1 MFMTNPQIDAIAQ
14 TLLTARRTQTPAD
27 STPFKGQL
35 QSVSEAL
42 AVQDII
48 LAALAPQQAPL
59 SRHWKSGGSSRTAE
73 ILNSPLLD
81 TGIWKSPALA
91 GAHPF
96 NLRLIEIEIGF
107 KTKHAVTPAQARDMS
122 QEQGHALIDAF
133 TVTIEVVDSRWQ
145 QGNDTEALLKLAD
158 MQSHGVLVVGQW
170 QPYGEQ
176 EARRDWSKQRCT
188 VKIGEQSP
196 LEFVGTHSMQD
207 PRWVIPAWVQHATS
221 GGQTLAAGAIVT
233 TGSWSGV
240 PAAQAGDFV
249 VAQFDGID
257 SVSVQL

>member
-1 MFMTNPQIDAIAQ
+1 MTNPQIEAVAQ

-27 STPFKGQL
+27 ATPFVGQL
-35 QSVSEAL
+35 KSVAEAL
-42 AVQDII
+42 AVQDIV
-48 LAALAPQQAPL
+48 LAALAPEQTPI
-59 SRHWKSGGSSRTAE
+59 SRHWKSGGPSRTGE
-73 ILNSPLLD
+73 ILNTALLD
-81 TGIWKSPALA
+81 RGIWKNPAQA
-91 GAHPF
+91 GTHHF

-107 KTKHAVTPAQARDMS
+107 KTKQAVTQAQALNMT
-122 QEQGHALIDAF
+122 QEQGHSLIEAF

-158 MQSHGVLVVGQW
+158 MQSHGALVVGQW
-170 QPYGEQ
+170 LPYGEQ

-188 VKIGEQSP
+188 VKIGDQTP

-207 PRWVIPAWVQHATS
+207 PRWVIPAWIQHATA
-221 GGQTLAAGAIVT
+221 GGQTLPAGAIVT

-240 PAAQAGDFV
+240 PAAQAGDLV
-249 VAQFDGID
+249 VAQFDGIS

>member
-1 MFMTNPQIDAIAQ
+1 MTNPQIDAIAQ
-14 TLLTARRTQTPAD
+14 TLLTARRNQIPAD
-27 STPFKGQL
+27 STPFDGKL
-35 QSVSEAL
+35 QNSAEAL
-42 AVQDII
+42 AVQDIV
-48 LAALAPQQAPL
+48 LAALAPQQTPI
-59 SRHWKSGGSSRTAE
+59 SRHWKSGGPSRTGE
-73 ILNSPLLD
+73 ILNTPLLD
-81 TGIWKSPALA
+81 AGIWKSPAQA

-107 KTKHAVTPAQARDMS
+107 KTKHAVTPAEAVNMT
-122 QEQGHALIDAF
+122 QEQGHALIEAF

-145 QGNDTEALLKLAD
+145 QGNDTAALLKLAD

-188 VKIGEQSP
+188 VKISEQMP

-207 PRWVIPAWVQHATS
+207 PRWVIPSWVRHATA
-221 GGQTLAAGAIVT
+221 GGQTLPAGAIVT

-240 PAAQAGDFV
+240 PAAQAGDLV
-249 VAQFDGID
+249 VAQFDGIG

>member
-1 MFMTNPQIDAIAQ
+1 MTNPQIDVIAQ

-27 STPFKGQL
+27 ASPFAGQL
-35 QSVSEAL
+35 HSVSEAL

-48 LAALAPQQAPL
+48 LAALAPQQTPI
-59 SRHWKSGGSSRTAE
+59 SRHWKSGGPSRTAE
-73 ILNSPLLD
+73 ILNTALLD
-81 TGIWKSPALA
+81 TGMLKSPAQA
-91 GAHPF
+91 SAHPF

-107 KTKHAVTPAQARDMS
+107 KTKHAVTPAQASAMT
-122 QEQGHALIDAF
+122 QEQGHALIEAF

-145 QGNDTEALLKLAD
+145 QGIDTEALLKLAD
-158 MQSHGVLVVGQW
+158 MQSHGVLVIGQW

-176 EARRDWSKQRCT
+176 EARRNWSKQRCT
-188 VKIGEQSP
+188 VKIGEQAP

-221 GGQTLAAGAIVT
+221 GGQTLPAGAVVT

-240 PAAQAGDFV
+240 PAAQAGELV
-249 VAQFDGID
+249 VAQFDGIG